1 MPVLD
6 SRADRISVHNYHVRS
21 DGSALQA
28 FRFDDKVF
36 AAVSFIFANTTD
48 KEDKAVFVSQFS
60 TKIVMKCKP
69 R

>member
-1 MPVLD
+1 MQHSIFMPVLD

-48 KEDKAVFVSQFS
+48 RKIRLFS
-60 TKIVMKCKP
+60 CHNSAQKLS
-69 R
+69 